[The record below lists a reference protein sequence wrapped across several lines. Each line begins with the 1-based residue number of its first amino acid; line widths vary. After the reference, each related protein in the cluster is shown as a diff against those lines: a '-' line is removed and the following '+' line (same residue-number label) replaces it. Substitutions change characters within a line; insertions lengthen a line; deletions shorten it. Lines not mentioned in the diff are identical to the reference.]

1 MYEIDS
7 TLIELMQQQ
16 HSARSRPWDKG
27 GGGGVQSSRPFSQK
41 GGGAGLQN
49 IFFWPWSKNKRG
61 VGQRPPGPSPESS
74 TATTSLFSITISIQ

>member
-27 GGGGVQSSRPFSQK
+27 GGGGSPVIQTLFSK
-41 GGGAGLQN
+41 GGGGGPPKH
-49 IFFWPWSKNKRG
+49 FFLAL
-61 VGQRPPGPSPESS
+61 V
-74 TATTSLFSITISIQ
+74 

>member
-27 GGGGVQSSRPFSQK
+27 GGGGVQSTRPFSQK
-41 GGGAGLQN
+41 GGGGGPPKH
-49 IFFWPWSKNKRG
+49 FFLAL
-61 VGQRPPGPSPESS
+61 V
-74 TATTSLFSITISIQ
+74 